1 MPDAAL
7 RGDQPV
13 ASLFSRLLVALLFSL
28 QLVALLPSTVPFHEK
43 ALLQKPSPV

>member
-1 MPDAAL
+1 VPYAPL
-7 RGDQPV
+7 RAEQPV
-13 ASLFSRLLVALLFSL
+13 ALLLSRLLVALLFSL